1 MLGRT
6 MYFGDKL
13 LILDEPMTALSV
25 KVDKCH
31 VYPAADRFVILDKGL
46 KTGELDKKEVAA
58 EDIIE
63 IIAKG
68 MV

>member
-1 MLGRT
+1 
-6 MYFGDKL
+6 
-13 LILDEPMTALSV
+13 
-25 KVDKCH
+25 

-46 KTGELDKKEVAA
+46 KTGEFDKKEVAA